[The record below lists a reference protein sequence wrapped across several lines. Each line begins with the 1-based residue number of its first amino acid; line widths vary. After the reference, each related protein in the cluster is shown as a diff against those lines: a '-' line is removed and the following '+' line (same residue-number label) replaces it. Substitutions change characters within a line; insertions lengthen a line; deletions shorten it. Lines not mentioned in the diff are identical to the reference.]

1 MIMEKLTRADRPP
14 LGVIPKFI
22 LEERRFNELKE
33 AIERFTAAN
42 WPIPNEIISEY
53 NDMAS
58 RLQKSGTVNQS
69 AEQRSDRK

>member
-1 MIMEKLTRADRPP
+1 MIMEKLTRDNRPP
-14 LGVIPKFI
+14 LGVTPKFV

-58 RLQKSGTVNQS
+58 RLQQ
-69 AEQRSDRK
+69 AETENRPAE

>member
-1 MIMEKLTRADRPP
+1 MEKLTRADRPP

-58 RLQKSGTVNQS
+58 RL
-69 AEQRSDRK
+69 